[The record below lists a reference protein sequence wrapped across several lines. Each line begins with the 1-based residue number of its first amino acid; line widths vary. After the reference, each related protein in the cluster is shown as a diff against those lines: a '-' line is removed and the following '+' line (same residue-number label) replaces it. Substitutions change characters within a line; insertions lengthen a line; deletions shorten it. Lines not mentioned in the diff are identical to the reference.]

1 MKCPLFRRTLLFQS
15 RMSRLALQLHQQP
28 QMMVRLFA
36 STPWFLTDPDLIFDS
51 EMALPEKK
59 KKKKKKEK
67 TLDDLDAL
75 DDAEG
80 LNLSFPSLILFP
92 VPQESSAAAEPAEAD
107 HGYVY
112 EVLLQRIFAIMKQK
126 NPEMA
131 SGEKKHIV
139 LKPPQVRF
147 LLSHARSHLQVHRLG
162 TRRTAFANFTEYCK
176 MYFSRFPSSLI
187 PSGFIG
193 LLSTSRIS

>member
-1 MKCPLFRRTLLFQS
+1 M
-15 RMSRLALQLHQQP
+15 
-28 QMMVRLFA
+28 
-36 STPWFLTDPDLIFDS
+36 
-51 EMALPEKK
+51 
-59 KKKKKKEK
+59 
-67 TLDDLDAL
+67 
-75 DDAEG
+75 
-80 LNLSFPSLILFP
+80 FP

-147 LLSHARSHLQVHRLG
+147 LSSHARSQPAGSSAWYTKDSICQLHRILQNV
-162 TRRTAFANFTEYCK
+162 C
-176 MYFSRFPSSLI
+176 FSLSILAHSFL
-187 PSGFIG
+187 GFID
-193 LLSTSRIS
+193 LRSTSRIS